1 MNRVSEWGERRRR
14 TAELVLALLD
24 GTITT
29 EEYWRRLEVGPP
41 SGDEELDTLLGLV
54 EHEPAQSRVLGL
66 GPRDHAAYV
75 AQIRALAQ
83 RIARRA
89 EQAPM
94 RPRHN

>member
-1 MNRVSEWGERRRR
+1 M
-14 TAELVLALLD
+14 AELVLALLD

-29 EEYWRRLEVGPP
+29 EEYWRRLEVEPP
-41 SGDEELDTLLGLV
+41 SGDEELDALLDLL
-54 EHEPAQSRVLGL
+54 EHEPAQSRVLGR

-75 AQIRALAQ
+75 AQMRALAQ

-89 EQAPM
+89 GQEPS